1 MFINVWL
8 FFYKDKE
15 KPVAVNCPKRDIYI
29 RTKKDKEL
37 VNLPNV
43 EFTDNIGVKSV
54 SYSHPNPMEI
64 KTGQVLEVIIS
75 ARDSA
80 GNIGLCQVRVEV
92 DSKIMQ
98 LWLY

>member
-1 MFINVWL
+1 M
-8 FFYKDKE
+8 
-15 KPVAVNCPKRDIYI
+15 
-29 RTKKDKEL
+29 
-37 VNLPNV
+37 NLPNV